1 MPEVATAL
9 FEATAAGLRAE
20 PKRLPSVWLYHGRGS
35 QLYEQITELPSYYL
49 PRREREILQ
58 GRASAIAE
66 RTRARTLVELG
77 PGAAKNTRQLLDAL
91 AAVGTLE
98 RFVPVDVSEQA
109 LHASARSIA
118 EAYPGVVVDA
128 IAGDFQQELDTL
140 AGDEPRL
147 IAFLGST
154 IGNLDPDEREM
165 FLAQIASVLGASDA
179 FLVSVDL
186 VKDVARL
193 QAAYDDPGGV
203 TEAFVRNALTA
214 VNAELGAT
222 FDQRRF
228 VYAARWDPER
238 ERMDI
243 GLRAGEAQ
251 TVSIPGL
258 DLEVPFDE
266 GELLR
271 VEVSAKFRR
280 EPLERETD
288 RAGLRIESWWADPAG
303 DFALVLV
310 THKTD

>member
-1 MPEVATAL
+1 M
-9 FEATAAGLRAE
+9 
-20 PKRLPSVWLYHGRGS
+20 
-35 QLYEQITELPSYYL
+35 
-49 PRREREILQ
+49 
-58 GRASAIAE
+58 
-66 RTRARTLVELG
+66 
-77 PGAAKNTRQLLDAL
+77 
-91 AAVGTLE
+91 
-98 RFVPVDVSEQA
+98 
-109 LHASARSIA
+109 
-118 EAYPGVVVDA
+118 
-128 IAGDFQQELDTL
+128 
-140 AGDEPRL
+140 
-147 IAFLGST
+147 
-154 IGNLDPDEREM
+154 
-165 FLAQIASVLGASDA
+165 LGASDA

-186 VKDVARL
+186 VKDAARL

-228 VYAARWDPER
+228 VYAAHWDPEQ

-251 TVSIPGL
+251 TVSIRGL

-280 EPLERETD
+280 ELLERETD
-288 RAGLRIESWWADPAG
+288 RAGLRIESWWADLAG
-303 DFALVLV
+303 DFAVALV